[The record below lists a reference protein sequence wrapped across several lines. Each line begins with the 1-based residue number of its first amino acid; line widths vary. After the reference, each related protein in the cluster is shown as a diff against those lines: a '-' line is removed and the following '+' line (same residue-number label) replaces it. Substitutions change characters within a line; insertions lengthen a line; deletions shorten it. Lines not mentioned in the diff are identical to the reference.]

1 MLLLPLLGKIDLVHA
16 TVPAFYPL
24 GAVIGGYLFGMSM
37 AWAGGCAAG
46 VWYKAGEGDFSALL
60 AGLGMAVGAAAME
73 EGPLRPLREALQNA
87 LTTEALRGATLSHLL
102 RLQSGWPL
110 TSLVAVLFLVYLFRQ
125 PSAAPSGASWGWK
138 RTGLLMGGLGLLS
151 WLLARRVDAPFGM
164 AVIPGAVDMVEYTA
178 KGEGYRLG
186 WFLFILTGIPLGGY
200 VAARRSGPV
209 SLEISADGGLWK
221 AVAGG
226 LLLGSA
232 SSLAAG
238 CTVGHSL
245 IGVPLLSVGSLVT
258 TAFIILGSWTGGYI
272 EKRLNSFS

>member
-1 MLLLPLLGKIDLVHA
+1 MLLLPALTAFGLIRPA
-16 TVPAFYPL
+16 IPAFYPL

-37 AWAGGCAAG
+37 SWAGGCAAG

-73 EGPLRPLREALQNA
+73 EGPLLPLREALQGP
-87 LTTEALRGATLSHLL
+87 LTTEALRGATLPHLL
-102 RLQSGWPL
+102 GLQSGWPL
-110 TSLVAVLFLVYLFRQ
+110 ISLVAVLFLIYLFRQ
-125 PSAAPSGASWGWK
+125 PSAAPSGSSWGWK
-138 RTGLLMGGLGLLS
+138 RTGLLMGGLGLFS
-151 WLLARRVDAPFGM
+151 WLFARRVDAPFGM
-164 AVIPGAVDMVEYTA
+164 AVIPGAVDLVEYTA

-186 WFLFILTGIPLGGY
+186 WFLFILIGIPLGGY
-200 VAARRSGPV
+200 LAARRSGPV
-209 SLEISADGGLWK
+209 SPEISADGGLWK

-226 LLLGSA
+226 LLLGST

-258 TAFIILGSWTGGYI
+258 TVFIILGSWTAGHL
-272 EKRLNSFS
+272 ERLS